1 MYDFAYSRPGSVA
14 EAVRALGA
22 DSDAK
27 PLAGGQTLIP
37 VLKQRLNRPST
48 VLDLSG
54 LGLDGVRREGYR
66 IVIGA
71 MATHRDIAASPEVRQ
86 AIPGLA
92 KMARLIGDTQVRHRG
107 TIGGSLANNDPS
119 ACYPAAVLALALTPL
134 VRRVVLRYEIVD
146 RPEARRVNTI
156 PVPRGG
162 GLAVCAAFLAVSSA
176 FLLVND
182 GGRIVPVPLSFS
194 PTGSW
199 WSSRATW
206 SRRARRRSC
215 SPVPEAHSLHASRA

>member
-54 LGLDGVRREGYR
+54 LGLDGVRREGDR

-119 ACYPAAVLALALTPL
+119 ACYPAAVLAGSSPPS
-134 VRRVVLRYEIVD
+134 VL
-146 RPEARRVNTI
+146 PH
-156 PVPRGG
+156 P
-162 GLAVCAAFLAVSSA
+162 AVSSTA
-176 FLLVND
+176 AS
-182 GGRIVPVPLSFS
+182 GA
-194 PTGSW
+194 
-199 WSSRATW
+199 SSRWVRRTVTAATVT
-206 SRRARRRSC
+206 A
-215 SPVPEAHSLHASRA
+215 VAVL